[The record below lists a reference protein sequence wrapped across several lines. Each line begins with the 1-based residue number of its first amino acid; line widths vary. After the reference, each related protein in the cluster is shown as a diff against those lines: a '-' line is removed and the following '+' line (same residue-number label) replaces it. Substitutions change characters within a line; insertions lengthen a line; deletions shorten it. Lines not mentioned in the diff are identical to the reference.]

1 MGRGNGRLG
10 DIPLKAGMLFNGYVI
25 EVHDENIEG
34 YFHSW
39 IIVIKT
45 VRLKNICENMQY
57 SFRVAILLLSNLV
70 HLLPVLIEGPVSC
83 DILCQ
88 SICFET

>member
-1 MGRGNGRLG
+1 MGRGSGRLG

-45 VRLKNICENMQY
+45 VRLKNIC
-57 SFRVAILLLSNLV
+57 VKLA
-70 HLLPVLIEGPVSC
+70 
-83 DILCQ
+83 
-88 SICFET
+88 T